1 MSKIRV
7 TYSGLISFATNLVTV
22 VTGLIFV
29 IIVTR
34 TLTIEEFGTWGLI
47 SGLFAYAVVIGQQG
61 KLHGGRNLE
70 KQQLQQ
76 TACYPFWE

>member
-47 SGLFAYAVVIGQQG
+47 SGLFAYAVI
-61 KLHGGRNLE
+61 
-70 KQQLQQ
+70 
-76 TACYPFWE
+76 